1 MWAQYRDLEKDK
13 KKIIDEIVHL
23 ESETKVNL
31 NIKLLDDLWVLR
43 NYGPVFNEFKDKV
56 AFWRDQRQKL
66 QNEGMREEERNK
78 TEAELGARI
87 RTLLPIQV
95 PDESTMEALIKA
107 EKCEI
112 CGREAKKGT
121 PAYEHMCQ
129 RLAALKEYLSG
140 LKRRLQFFRP
150 CSFLITFLK

>member
-66 QNEGMREEERNK
+66 QNREFPAVSYSRRQ
-78 TEAELGARI
+78 EAR
-87 RTLLPIQV
+87 
-95 PDESTMEALIKA
+95 
-107 EKCEI
+107 
-112 CGREAKKGT
+112 
-121 PAYEHMCQ
+121 
-129 RLAALKEYLSG
+129 
-140 LKRRLQFFRP
+140 
-150 CSFLITFLK
+150 